1 MIRWYWILTDT
12 RNSISRVS
20 RMTGTVERSLGVGA
34 VSINM
39 TVMGVV
45 IVMYRESLRLTL
57 VDIYKTISY
66 SSSLYLKRVTHNRRY

>member
-1 MIRWYWILTDT
+1 
-12 RNSISRVS
+12 
-20 RMTGTVERSLGVGA
+20 MTGTVERSLGVGA

-57 VDIYKTISY
+57 VDIYKKKNEEFINANNIVPIIY
-66 SSSLYLKRVTHNRRY
+66 YI